1 MSDDIVTR
9 LREKGNCQVPMT
21 SGVTFKARFP
31 IMLEA
36 ANEIEHLHKLLNN
49 AEIERELW
57 RERCERAEECLDWI
71 YRTKRRWRLW

>member
-1 MSDDIVTR
+1 
-9 LREKGNCQVPMT
+9 
-21 SGVTFKARFP
+21 
-31 IMLEA
+31 MLEA

-57 RERCERAEECLDWI
+57 RERCERAEECLDFI